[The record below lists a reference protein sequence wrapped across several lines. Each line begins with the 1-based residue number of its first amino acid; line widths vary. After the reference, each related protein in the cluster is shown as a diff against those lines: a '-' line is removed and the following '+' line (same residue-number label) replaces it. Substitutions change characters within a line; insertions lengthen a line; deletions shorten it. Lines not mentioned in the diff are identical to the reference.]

1 MRFEDR
7 HAAGVLL
14 GERLRNL
21 ADHDVVVV
29 GLPRGGVPVAYEV
42 ARCLNA
48 PLDVIIV
55 RKIGLPRQPELA
67 VGAIG
72 EGGVRVLNDDIID
85 ATGISPDSIA
95 TIERNERTELLR
107 RSRQLRG
114 DRQGIP
120 LEGRTAVIVDDG
132 IATGATAEAACK
144 IARARG
150 AQRVIL
156 AVPVAS
162 SSSLSR
168 LAGSADKIIAL
179 TSSDPFSAVGQFYD
193 DFSQTTD
200 AEVVALLDEAEG
212 RSIGDRLD
220 HTDLSNRV
228 GS

>member
-95 TIERNERTELLR
+95 TIERNERAELLR

-120 LEGRTAVIVDDG
+120 LEDRTAVIVDDG